1 LKQQDKKRIKK
12 IYIYKSLN
20 DEPMYKICPL
30 LVFFFLLNCKAQE
43 KPSPLPIADEVVNY
57 KIEQVATGI
66 AIPWGMA
73 MLPDGTLLVTEKSGT
88 LFHVKNGVNTEVKN
102 VPKVYTRGQGGLLDV
117 VLHPDYEKNGWIYIS
132 FSSEDVQGEGGNTKL
147 IRAKLVDGG
156 LTEIQD
162 LYKGTPN
169 TTGPN
174 HFGSRIA
181 FDKDGYLYFSIGER
195 DKKFVN
201 PQDIKIDGGKIYR
214 LHDDGRIPADNP
226 FVGQAGVKEAIFS
239 YGHRNPQGLAKH
251 PVTGLIWSHEHGP
264 QGGDEINIIKKGA
277 NYGWPVITYG
287 INYDGKII
295 SDITEKEGMEQPL
308 HYWLPSIAPCGM
320 TFVTGDR
327 YPDWKGHLLVGA
339 LKFNYVEL
347 LKIKDDK
354 VISRQKIAT
363 DIGRLRNV
371 IQGSDGYIYIAVE
384 QKGIFRI
391 IPN

>member
-1 LKQQDKKRIKK
+1 MHK
-12 IYIYKSLN
+12 IG
-20 DEPMYKICPL
+20 PL
-30 LVFFFLLNCKAQE
+30 LVFFFLLNCKAQD
-43 KPSPLPIADEVVNY
+43 KPSPLPIAEEVVNY
-57 KIEQVATGI
+57 KMEQVTKGI
-66 AIPWGMA
+66 NIPWGMA

-88 LFHVKNGVNTEVKN
+88 LFQVKNGVNTEVKN
-102 VPKVYTRGQGGLLDV
+102 VPKVYTRGQGGLLDI
-117 VLHPDYEKNGWIYIS
+117 VLHPDYEKNAWIYMS
-132 FSSEDVQGEGGNTKL
+132 FSSEDVEGEGGNTKI
-147 IRAKLVDGG
+147 IRAKLVDGS

-162 LYKGTPN
+162 LYKATPN

-214 LHDDGRIPADNP
+214 LHDDGRIPDDNP
-226 FVGQAGVKEAIFS
+226 FVGQPGAKEAIFS
-239 YGHRNPQGLAKH
+239 YGHRNPQGLTKH
-251 PVTGLIWSHEHGP
+251 PLTGLIWSHEHGP

-277 NYGWPVITYG
+277 NYGWPIITYG

-295 SDITEKEGMEQPL
+295 SEINEKEGMEQPL

-327 YPDWKGHLLVGA
+327 YPDWKGHLLVGS
-339 LKFNYVEL
+339 LKFKYLEL
-347 LKIKDDK
+347 LKIKGDK
-354 VISRQKIAT
+354 VISRQKIAQ